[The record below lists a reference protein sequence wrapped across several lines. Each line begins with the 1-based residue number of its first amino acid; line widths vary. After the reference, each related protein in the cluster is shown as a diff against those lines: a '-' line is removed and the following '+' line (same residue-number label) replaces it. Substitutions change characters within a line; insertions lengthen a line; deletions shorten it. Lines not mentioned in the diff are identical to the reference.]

1 MKGLQCLVRG
11 LQCVYDI
18 SINVQKRVLFPTL
31 KKIVLISIENCMM
44 LMHMKNMSEEIEA
57 THKLWIIGKLS
68 IICTHIIS
76 QNKSVQQL
84 SCPDFKSSTFC

>member
-44 LMHMKNMSEEIEA
+44 LMHMKNMSEEIKT
-57 THKLWIIGKLS
+57 THKLWIIGNLS
-68 IICTHIIS
+68 MLCSDIAS
-76 QNKSVQQL
+76 LNKSVQ
-84 SCPDFKSSTFC
+84 